1 MKNSCSPDYKKE
13 KTLRECIESL
23 ECLFKSYQKDSE
35 FNYQLSVS
43 DSPFNI
49 LKKAVLEQE
58 RSMSSSLGSAFQ
70 DYCFECGNG
79 GEYVLDYIKAHDN
92 EPKALLEEAK
102 NLKDGYKQE
111 LINIV
116 MITDYDIF
124 VPWFKTFLK
133 HCANKE
139 EVKNASLNFQA
150 NDIFSYYK
158 ESFDKVENLG
168 ENK

>member
-49 LKKAVLEQE
+49 LRKAVLEQE
-58 RSMSSSLGSAFQ
+58 RSMSSSLENAFQ

-92 EPKALLEEAK
+92 DPKALLEEAK
-102 NLKDGYKQE
+102 QLTSCYQSE
-111 LINIV
+111 IISLCLC
-116 MITDYDIF
+116 TDYYIF
-124 VPWFKTFLK
+124 VPWFKAFLK

-139 EVKNASLNFQA
+139 EVNYPTLNFHA
-150 NDIFSYYK
+150 NNTLTYYK
-158 ESFDKVENLG
+158 EGFDKVEDI
-168 ENK
+168 E